1 MCVESSVCGNID
13 IDLKFETIFISF
25 INICCYLDAADIF
38 CRLNVISICL
48 IVDICCWLGWSI

>member
-48 IVDICCWLGWSI
+48 IVDICCWLG